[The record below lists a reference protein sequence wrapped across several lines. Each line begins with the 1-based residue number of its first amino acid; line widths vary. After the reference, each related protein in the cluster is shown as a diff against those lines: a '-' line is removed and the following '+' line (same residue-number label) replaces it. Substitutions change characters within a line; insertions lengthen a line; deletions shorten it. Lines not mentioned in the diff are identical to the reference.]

1 MITSLFIAQQCCYY
15 VSGVGVGFAVG
26 VVTSSIVFLV
36 VIIIVA
42 VIFKLRK
49 GMDSNNVFLLVPFC
63 SFAPINT
70 HIVLLRS

>member
-1 MITSLFIAQQCCYY
+1 M
-15 VSGVGVGFAVG
+15 GVGFAVG

-63 SFAPINT
+63 SFAPIK
-70 HIVLLRS
+70 VMR